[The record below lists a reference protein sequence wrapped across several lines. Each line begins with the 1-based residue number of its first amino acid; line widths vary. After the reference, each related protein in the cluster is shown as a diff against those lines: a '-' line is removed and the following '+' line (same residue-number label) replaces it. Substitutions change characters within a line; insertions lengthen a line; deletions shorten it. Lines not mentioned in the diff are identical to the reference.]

1 MKDKYLQILVTI
13 AVASLF
19 WLITHYGCQR
29 DCKPEIIR
37 DTTYVYDT
45 IPRIDTLP
53 VPVPYAVIEVESIP
67 VHISDTLCRELYM
80 NYYSSLLYHDTLRN
94 DSLALIILNDTV
106 SRNKLSGRTLYY
118 IDRTPTQ
125 VITNTFICPENRWR
139 FYAGISPGF
148 GRNNGF
154 GVSAILQRSNMAY
167 GYTYDV
173 VNQQHYLSMYFS
185 IIKGKR
191 GN

>member
-1 MKDKYLQILVTI
+1 MKNKYQYIVSIVVGALLWV
-13 AVASLF
+13 VFSKS
-19 WLITHYGCQR
+19 CKR
-29 DCKPEIIR
+29 DPSPVIIR

-45 IPRIDTLP
+45 VPKIDTLP
-53 VPVPYAVIEVESIP
+53 LPTPYAIIEVESIP
-67 VHISDTLCRELYM
+67 VFISDTQCRELYK
-80 NYYSSLLYHDTLRN
+80 NYYSSLLYNDTLRD

-106 SRNKLSGRTLYY
+106 SKNKLSGRTLYY

-139 FYAGISPGF
+139 LYAGISPGF

-154 GVSAILQRSNMAY
+154 GASAILQRGNMAY

-185 IIKGKR
+185 IIKGKC